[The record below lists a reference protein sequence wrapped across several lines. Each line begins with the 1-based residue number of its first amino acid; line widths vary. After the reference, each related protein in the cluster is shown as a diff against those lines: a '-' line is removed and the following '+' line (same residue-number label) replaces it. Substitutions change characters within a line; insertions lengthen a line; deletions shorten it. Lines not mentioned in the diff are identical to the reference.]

1 MWSKLRTIL
10 GSIKT
15 RVFIWYLFLLS
26 LFIVTSTPLIL
37 KLVFFEIDQRVTED
51 IREDMDIFE
60 RLLNNDSQIKD
71 KLALKGET
79 IEYPKNPLELV
90 HIFNLYL
97 SRRVPEDDTYLIG
110 IIGEEFYRASPE
122 SLPRELLPH
131 SPLIESLTKMEDF
144 RQGIKTEPNSPNG
157 DVLYIVKPIR
167 FQEKII
173 GRLIVAHLVMGE
185 REEAFDV
192 LKIVFSVMAAVFLLS
207 VVLTW
212 FLAER
217 VLSPLKS
224 ILATARKISDHN
236 LNQRIE
242 ILAHGELGE
251 LASTFN
257 EMMERLESAFV
268 SQKQFINDAGHEL
281 KTPITIIRGHLELLH
296 LDKSMTSTQ
305 ETILL
310 VLDELDR
317 MTRLVEELILL
328 AKSERPD
335 FLSLQTFELEPF
347 INEVF
352 AKIQT
357 LAYRDWQLEKQ
368 VGGMLLADRQRL
380 TQAIMNLAQNAVQHT
395 QEGDRITLGASIENR
410 DLRIWIEDRGEGI
423 DPREQKRIFERFARI
438 KNTHRHSDGSGLG
451 LAIVKGIVEAHR
463 GRIQVESQLGTGATF
478 AIVLPLNSFE
488 EKKTHVTHFDRRR

>member
-1 MWSKLRTIL
+1 MWGKLRTIL

-15 RVFIWYLFLLS
+15 RVFVWYLFLLS
-26 LFIVTSTPLIL
+26 LFIVISTPLIL
-37 KLVFFEIDQRVTED
+37 KFVFFEIDQRVTED
-51 IREDMDIFE
+51 IREDIDIFE

-71 KLALKGET
+71 KLALRGET
-79 IEYPKNPLELV
+79 IEYPKSPLELV

-122 SLPRELLPH
+122 ALPRELLPD
-131 SPLIESLTKMEDF
+131 SPVIESLAKMETF
-144 RQGIKTEPNSPNG
+144 RQGIETQPNSRNG
-157 DVLYIVKPIR
+157 DILYIVKPIR
-167 FQEKII
+167 FREKII
-173 GRLIVAHLVMGE
+173 GRLIVAHLVAGE
-185 REEAFDV
+185 REEALDAF
-192 LKIVFSVMAAVFLLS
+192 KIVFLVMAAVFLLS

-224 ILATARKISDHN
+224 ILATARKISDRN

-242 ILAHGELGE
+242 FLADGELGE
-251 LASTFN
+251 LAKTFN
-257 EMMERLESAFV
+257 EMMDRLESAFV

-296 LDKSMTSTQ
+296 LDKSMTSDQ
-305 ETILL
+305 ETIPL

-317 MTRLVEELILL
+317 MTRLVDDLILL

-335 FLSLQTFELEPF
+335 FLLLQTFELKPF

-352 AKIQT
+352 AKIQA
-357 LAYRDWQLEKQ
+357 LAHRDWQLVEQ
-368 VGGMLLADRQRL
+368 VEGRFVADRQRL
-380 TQAIMNLAQNAVQHT
+380 TQAIMNLAQNAAQHT
-395 QEGDRITLGASIENR
+395 QEGDRITLGASIENG
-410 DLRIWIEDRGEGI
+410 DLRIWVEDRGEGI
-423 DPREQKRIFERFARI
+423 EPTEQQRIFERFARV
-438 KNTHRHSDGSGLG
+438 KNSRRRSDGSGLG

-463 GRIQVESQLGTGATF
+463 GRIQVESQLGTGSTF
-478 AIVLPLNSFE
+478 VIFLPLKFP
-488 EKKTHVTHFDRRR
+488 